1 MLSPMANE
9 KKYWFPAKRYGW
21 GWGLPIAWQGW
32 VVMFAFFVLL
42 AVGGAYLQPH
52 RGNGLFLIYAGV
64 LCVLITLVCWLKG
77 EPPGS
82 RRGE

>member
-1 MLSPMANE
+1 ML
-9 KKYWFPAKRYGW
+9 
-21 GWGLPIAWQGW
+21 
-32 VVMFAFFVLL
+32 AFFVLL

-52 RGNGLFLIYAGV
+52 RGNGLFLIYAAV
-64 LCVLITLVCWLKG
+64 LCVLLTIVCWLKG